1 MKGAFLGFPPAHAFR
16 SARVIVRSCRG
27 PLLAFLINGVRPEG

>member
-1 MKGAFLGFPPAHAFR
+1 MKGAFLGFLLRTLSA
-16 SARVIVRSCRG
+16 ARVIVRSCRG